1 MDGID
6 DEKEEVET
14 LDGPLFSILQDVL
27 LSRLRNGMDPNFAA
41 PKI

>member
-1 MDGID
+1 MDGTE

-27 LSRLRNGMDPNFAA
+27 LSRLRNRMDPNFAA